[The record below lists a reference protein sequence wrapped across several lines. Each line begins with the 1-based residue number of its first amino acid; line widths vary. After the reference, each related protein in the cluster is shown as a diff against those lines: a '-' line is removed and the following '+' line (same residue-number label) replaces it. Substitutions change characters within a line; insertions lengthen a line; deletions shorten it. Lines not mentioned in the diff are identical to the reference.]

1 MNRAYIDLLETRAN
15 AVLLYIPDNYTL
27 MVNFLQS
34 KFPDGN
40 CKETEVWVESY
51 SKLGGNIVIWFR
63 GGLYMYDNLIEDLQ
77 MLDYNIVQLDET
89 FDRFEEMLEYIK
101 ENNL

>member
-1 MNRAYIDLLETRAN
+1 MNKAYIDLLDSGPY
-15 AVLLYIPDNYTL
+15 AVLLYVPDNYTP
-27 MVNFLQS
+27 MTNFLES
-34 KFPDGN
+34 KFPDGR
-40 CKETEVWVESY
+40 CKGTQVWAGGS
-51 SKLGGNIVIWFR
+51 SNLGGDIVIWFTEE
-63 GGLYMYDNLIEDLQ
+63 LYIYDNLIEDLQ

>member
-1 MNRAYIDLLETRAN
+1 MNRAYIDLLDSEAN
-15 AVLLYIPDNYTL
+15 AVLLYMPDNCTL

-40 CKETEVWVESY
+40 CKETEVWAEGSN
-51 SKLGGNIVIWFR
+51 KLGGDIVIWFR
-63 GGLYMYDNLIEDLQ
+63 EGLYMYDNLIEDLQ

-89 FDRFEEMLEYIK
+89 FNQFEDMREHIK

>member
-1 MNRAYIDLLETRAN
+1 MNRAYTDLLETRAN
-15 AVLLYIPDNYTL
+15 AVLLYMPDNYTP

-40 CKETEVWVESY
+40 CEETEVWAEVS
-51 SKLGGNIVIWFR
+51 SKLEGDIVIWFR
-63 GGLYMYDNLIEDLQ
+63 EGLYMYDNLIEDLQ
-77 MLDYNIVQLDET
+77 MLDYNIIQLDQT
-89 FDRFEEMLEYIK
+89 FDNFEEMLEYIK

>member
-1 MNRAYIDLLETRAN
+1 MNKAYIELLDSKAN
-15 AVLLYIPDNYTL
+15 AVLLYMPDNCTL

-40 CKETEVWVESY
+40 CKETGVWAESF
-51 SKLGGNIVIWFR
+51 SKIGGTIVIWFR
-63 GGLYMYDNLIEDLQ
+63 EGLYMYDNLIEDLQ

-89 FDRFEEMLEYIK
+89 FDMFEEMLEYIK